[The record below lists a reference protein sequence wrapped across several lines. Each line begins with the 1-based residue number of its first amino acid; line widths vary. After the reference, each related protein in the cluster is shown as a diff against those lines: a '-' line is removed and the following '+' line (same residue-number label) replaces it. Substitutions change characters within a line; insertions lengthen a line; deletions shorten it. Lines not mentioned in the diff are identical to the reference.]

1 MRERPRQGRGR
12 VSLFRK
18 VVSTLTVSIAAAS
31 AACALLANGGHFSGT
46 LDILAHLAPI
56 YAVVGALALLVAVC
70 VRGRRRGVVAALG
83 AIGVLSGALLIA
95 PEWHRSTGPDAPAGT
110 PGTIKIIQFNTLRS
124 NTDIRRTADWLIA
137 QRPDVVA
144 ISEARHDLRDMLRAR
159 TGWKTAGSHG
169 TLIIFTPG
177 QYVKMNRPKLPK
189 GSKLT
194 FVNATYAST
203 SGEMEVVTTHLDWP
217 TRPAFR
223 RQPTDLE
230 GVTSRLPGEPMLLLG
245 DFNSTPWSHTLQGL
259 DRSLGLIRRDR
270 AVPTFPAQV
279 LGRPWPLPFL
289 PIDHIYA
296 GPGWATVKVER
307 GPWLGSDHYPLI
319 VTLAPVAN

>member
-1 MRERPRQGRGR
+1 MRKHPRQGQGR
-12 VSLFRK
+12 IALFWK
-18 VVSTLTVSIAAAS
+18 VVSALTVSIAATSGAG
-31 AACALLANGGHFSGT
+31 AILAHGGHFSVT
-46 LDILAHLAPI
+46 LDILAHLAPV
-56 YAVVGALALLVAVC
+56 YVVVGLLAVLVALR
-70 VRGRRRGVVAALG
+70 VRGRRRGVIAALG
-83 AIGVLSGALLIA
+83 AVGVLASALLTA
-95 PEWHRSTGPDAPAGT
+95 PEWCRSTGPDAPAGT

-144 ISEARHDLRDMLRAR
+144 ISEARHDLRDLLLARA
-159 TGWKTAGSHG
+159 GWKTAGAHG
-169 TLIIFTPG
+169 TLVIFTPD
-177 QYVKMNRPKLPK
+177 QYAKMDRPKLPK

-203 SGEMEVVTTHLDWP
+203 SGEIEVVTTHLDWP

-223 RQPTDLE
+223 RQPADLE
-230 GVTSRLPGEPMLLLG
+230 FVTSRLPGERMLLLG
-245 DFNSTPWSHTLQGL
+245 DFNSTPWSQALQRL

-270 AVPTFPAQV
+270 AVATYPAQV